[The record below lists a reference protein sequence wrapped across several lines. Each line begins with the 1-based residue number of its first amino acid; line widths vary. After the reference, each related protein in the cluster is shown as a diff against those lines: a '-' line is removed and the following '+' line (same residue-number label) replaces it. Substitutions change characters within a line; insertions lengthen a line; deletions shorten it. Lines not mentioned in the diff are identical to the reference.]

1 MQKGKIIK
9 GIGGFYYVHTR
20 DNVIYECRA
29 KGIFRKN
36 GIKPLVGDDVGRS
49 WMRKRR
55 QEISWRSFPGKI
67 P

>member
-36 GIKPLVGDDVGRS
+36 GI
-49 WMRKRR
+49 
-55 QEISWRSFPGKI
+55 QAPGWGMSGH
-67 P
+67 

>member
-29 KGIFRKN
+29 KGIFRKKRHQAS
-36 GIKPLVGDDVGRS
+36 GGR
-49 WMRKRR
+49 
-55 QEISWRSFPGKI
+55 
-67 P
+67 